1 MTISVLFITVC
12 FLAYANG
19 ANDNFKGVATL
30 FGSGTA
36 NYRLALGWATLTTLT
51 GSICAL
57 FLAQILIAKFSGK
70 GLAPDAL
77 IQTLPF
83 MIAVA
88 GGAGMTVILA
98 TRFGF
103 PISTTHALLGA
114 MLGSTALATRGDIN
128 SAALLN
134 GFVWPLLLSPL
145 VALLLAMAIY
155 QSLQKLSQHPSFN
168 QAFCLCAEPSIA
180 AVPVR
185 VINDVTVIDLAA
197 VTPATLS
204 IASQTVCA
212 ERELGVILG
221 FDAKRVLNGMHFCSA
236 GAVCFAR
243 GLNDTP
249 KIAALLMLAPDF
261 DLQWVIILIAGAM
274 LLGGLFNARRV
285 AETMS
290 HKITSISHTQGLAA
304 NLCTALLVIF
314 ASNFGMPVSTTHVSV
329 GALFGI
335 GLSSSKADT
344 GVIGS
349 IVLSWLLTLPCA
361 AICSAA
367 IYCNAI
373 GSQL

>member
-1 MTISVLFITVC
+1 MITSALFMAVC

-36 NYRLALGWATLTTLT
+36 NYRLALSWATLTTLA

-57 FLAQILIAKFSGK
+57 FLVQTLMIKFSGK

-77 IQTLPF
+77 VQSLPF

-114 MLGSTALATRGDIN
+114 MAGSTLLATLGN
-128 SAALLN
+128 LNPAPLLTN
-134 GFVWPLLLSPL
+134 FVLPLLLSP
-145 VALLLAMAIY
+145 VAALLLAALLHRLQHKLFVFNQPLCLCVEQPESLLLADSSNATMATD
-155 QSLQKLSQHPSFN
+155 LTADLSQ
-168 QAFCLCAEPSIA
+168 
-180 AVPVR
+180 
-185 VINDVTVIDLAA
+185 
-197 VTPATLS
+197 LS
-204 IASQTVCA
+204 VASQAACA
-212 ERELGVILG
+212 ARDAGVIVG
-221 FDAKRVLNGMHFCSA
+221 FDAGRMLNSLHFCSA

-249 KIAALLMLAPDF
+249 KIAALLLLAPGF
-261 DLQWVIILIAGAM
+261 SLQWTIVAIAVAM
-274 LLGGLFNARRV
+274 LLGGVFNARRV

-290 HKITSISHTQGLAA
+290 HKIVPITPAQGLSA
-304 NLCTALLVIF
+304 NLTTALLVIF
-314 ASNFGMPVSTTHVSV
+314 ASKFGMPVSTTHVSV

-335 GLSSSKADT
+335 GLTGGKANT
-344 GVIGS
+344 EVITS
-349 IVLSWLLTLPCA
+349 IALSWLLTLPCA
-361 AICSAA
+361 ALCSAA
-367 IYCNAI
+367 IYACYRY
-373 GSQL
+373 